1 MAETREFTACH
12 ELKSIRQFNGG
23 KTECKFCEET
33 FRCSRCTTNKIWRN
47 FSYIQMEKG
56 EARKCRSCTGQGSST
71 LDCTECG
78 KTLSLALFKKE
89 SRSPAVC
96 NECRQ
101 LENLEELDHMNAY
114 TGEYAG
120 HGMWDTLTGAD
131 DGSGL

>member
-71 LDCTECG
+71 LDCTECDR
-78 KTLSLALFKKE
+78 TLSLTLFKKE

-96 NECRQ
+96 NGCRQ
-101 LENLEELDHMNAY
+101 MENLEELDKRSHWRKCWTRNV
-114 TGEYAG
+114 G
-120 HGMWDTLTGAD
+120 HFDW
-131 DGSGL
+131 S

>member
-71 LDCTECG
+71 LDCTECD
-78 KTLSLALFKKE
+78 KTLSLTLFKKE

-101 LENLEELDHMNAY
+101 LEDLEELDHMNAY

-120 HGMWDTLTGAD
+120 HGMWDTLTRAD